1 MKRRVGFVKFVIS
14 AVLSGAVM
22 ASTGALA
29 QTATTA
35 TDVSAQSSM
44 AAADPVP
51 YLGWWFHGTV
61 EVGGRAFLNNPQKG
75 DQTATGPTLC
85 GATGK
90 SQCPGVKGQSLGG
103 YYEYSDVKP
112 GAFSNIDLAG
122 GSKDGLYQYNIG
134 GANIGYND
142 QSYYLDL
149 SKAGEQYFN
158 FGWDETPHIYS
169 TSALTP
175 FVVNGNALTL
185 VPGAVGKTLSTT
197 LSPFAQPMTIGIQRN
212 TAFAHYR
219 WTPNDA
225 WDINADYSHMSRTGT
240 QVGSTDFGTTPGQMQ
255 IPKPVND
262 TTQNYSVN
270 GEYVGTSP
278 WGKRILFKA
287 GYTGSQ
293 YTDNYAAFT
302 VQTPGTSGANVAGAI
317 GSQISLWPSNQ
328 ANGATAT
335 LAADL
340 PWQSRYAGTV
350 TYTMMTQNAAFIP
363 AGVGIAFTPPPQSSL
378 SGDINTLLSNN
389 VVTTKI
395 TSDLTSKLSYRYYDF
410 KNNTPELILTS
421 AMAPCN
427 LGGGTNCAP
436 GVNTISMGYVKQ
448 NAAEELNWRPTQ
460 EWNFGAAYG
469 YERYDW
475 TRADV
480 NATNE
485 NSGKIFAD
493 WKPSSWLTVRSSGYY
508 AVRRYDNYNNLLYVG
523 TFQWPANSGNM
534 QYAQSYRQ
542 LMYDNRNTWK
552 ANLAAD
558 LVAIHNLTITPTV
571 KYQDT
576 NYGVDPNNQQ
586 GLQDSNGWAA
596 GVDAVYVVN
605 PSTSLMVGYMFE
617 YNTQL
622 LYGCAG
628 ATQEGL
634 ANPPCTPA
642 SITNDKSTI
651 NTVTGA
657 VRYAAIPDKLDTEL
671 RYTAAHGSDN
681 MELSV
686 PPTGNPT
693 TGGQFP
699 VDKTWF
705 QRLDATA
712 TYKFDKETVALLGWK
727 GDAKAKLH
735 YAWERNSDS
744 NWANDPLAPFNT
756 ISGTGVLWMAWN
768 NPNYNVHMIMA
779 SLAFGW

>member
-1 MKRRVGFVKFVIS
+1 MKRCVGFVKFVIG
-14 AVLSGAVM
+14 AVVSGAAM

-35 TDVSAQSSM
+35 VSAQSAM

-61 EVGGRAFLNNPQKG
+61 EVGGRAFLNSPQKS

-85 GATGK
+85 GATG
-90 SQCPGVKGQSLGG
+90 SRPCGGVMGQSLGG

-122 GSKDGLYQYNIG
+122 GSKDGLYQYNLG

-158 FGWDETPHIYS
+158 FVWDETPHIYS

-185 VPGAVGKTLSTT
+185 VPGAVGKATSSALA
-197 LSPFAQPMTIGIQRN
+197 PFAQPMTIGIQRD
-212 TAFAHYR
+212 TASAHYR

-225 WDINADYSHMSRTGT
+225 WDINADYSYLNRTGT
-240 QVGSTDFGTTPGQMQ
+240 QVGGVDGNTAAFGGVNQ
-255 IPKPVND
+255 IQLPKPVND

-278 WGKRILFKA
+278 WGKRYLFKA

-302 VQTPGTSGANVAGAI
+302 VPNILTGALGGQV
-317 GSQISLWPSNQ
+317 SLPPSNQ

-335 LAADL
+335 LAADDL
-340 PWQSRYAGTV
+340 PWHSRYAGTV
-350 TYTMMTQNAAFIP
+350 NYTMMTQNAAFIP
-363 AGVGIAFTPPPQSSL
+363 AGVNIAFNAPPRSSL
-378 SGDINTLLSNN
+378 DGDINTLLSNN

-395 TSDLTSKLSYRYYDF
+395 TSDLTSKLSYRYYNF
-410 KNNTPELILTS
+410 KNNTPELFL
-421 AMAPCN
+421 ANPPCN
-427 LGGGTNCAP
+427 IGAVVGCAP
-436 GVNTISMGYVKQ
+436 NGVNTISMGYVKQ
-448 NAAEELNWRPTQ
+448 NAAEELNWRPTP

-480 NATNE
+480 DATNE

-508 AVRRYDNYNNLLYVG
+508 AVRRYENYNNLLYVG
-523 TFQWPANSGNM
+523 TFQWPNNSGNM

-542 LMYDNRNTWK
+542 LMYDNRNAWK
-552 ANLAAD
+552 ANLAID
-558 LVAIHNLTITPTV
+558 FVALRNLTITPTV

-622 LYGCAG
+622 LYGCSGPA
-628 ATQEGL
+628 QEGL
-634 ANPPCTPA
+634 ANSACTPA
-642 SITNDKSTI
+642 SVTTDNSTI
-651 NTVTGA
+651 HTFTTA
-657 VRYAAIPDKLDTEL
+657 VRYAAIPDKLDTEV

-699 VDKTWF
+699 LDTTWF
-705 QRLDATA
+705 QRLDAIA
-712 TYKFDKETVALLGWK
+712 TYKFDKETVAQLGWK
-727 GDAKAKLH
+727 GDVKAKLH
-735 YAWERNSDS
+735 YAWESNSVA
-744 NWANDPLAPFNT
+744 NWANDGLTPFT
-756 ISGTGVLWMAWN
+756 IASGNSVLWMTWN

>member
-1 MKRRVGFVKFVIS
+1 MKRRVGLVKFVIS
-14 AVLSGAVM
+14 TVLSGAVM

-35 TDVSAQSSM
+35 TDVSAQSAM

-61 EVGGRAFLNNPQKG
+61 EVGGRAFLNNPQNG
-75 DQTATGPTLC
+75 NQTATGSMSC
-85 GATGK
+85 GPTGK
-90 SQCPGVKGQSLGG
+90 SQCPGVHGQSLGA

-112 GAFSNIDLAG
+112 GAFSNTDIAG
-122 GSKDGLYQYNIG
+122 GSKDGLYQYNLG

-158 FGWDETPHIYS
+158 FGWDQTPHIYS

-185 VPGAVGKTLSTT
+185 VPGAVGHATSNTLA
-197 LSPFAQPMTIGIQRN
+197 PFVQPMTIGIERD
-212 TAFAHYR
+212 TASFHYR

-225 WDINADYSHMSRTGT
+225 WDINADYSHMSCTGT
-240 QVGSTDFGTTPGQMQ
+240 QVGSIDGNAAAFGGVNQ
-255 IPKPVND
+255 IQLPKPVDD

-278 WGKRILFKA
+278 WGKRFLFKA
-287 GYTGSQ
+287 GYAGSQ
-293 YTDNYAAFT
+293 YTDNYSSFT
-302 VQTPGTSGANVAGAI
+302 VQSPGSGAI
-317 GSQISLWPSNQ
+317 GGQVSLWPSNQ
-328 ANGATAT
+328 ANGATGT

-340 PWQSRYAGTV
+340 PWQSRYAGTL

-363 AGVGIAFTPPPQSSL
+363 AGVGIAFNAPPQSSL
-378 SGDINTLLSNN
+378 DGGINTLLNNN

-410 KNNTPELILTS
+410 KNNTPELFLTS
-421 AMAPCN
+421 KMAPCN
-427 LGGGTNCAP
+427 IGAVVNCYP
-436 GVNTISMGYVKQ
+436 NGVDAIAMGYIKQ
-448 NAAEELNWRPTQ
+448 NAGEELNWRPTK
-460 EWNFGAAYG
+460 EWNFGAGYG

-493 WKPSSWLTVRSSGYY
+493 WKPSSWLTLRSSGYY
-508 AVRRYDNYNNLLYVG
+508 AVRRYENYNNLLYVG
-523 TFQWPANSGNM
+523 NFQWPNNTGSM

-552 ANLAAD
+552 ANFAAD
-558 LVAIHNLTITPTV
+558 FVAVHNLTITPTV

-586 GLQDSNGWAA
+586 GLQDSKGWAT

-605 PSTSLMVGYMFE
+605 PSTSFMVGYMFE

-628 ATQEGL
+628 PTQEGV
-634 ANPPCTPA
+634 ANPACTPA
-642 SITNDKSTI
+642 SITNDKSTVH
-651 NTVTGA
+651 TLTA
-657 VRYAAIPDKLDTEL
+657 ALRYAAIPDKLDTEL
-671 RYTAAHGSDN
+671 RYTASHGRDN
-681 MELSV
+681 MEFDIPGS
-686 PPTGNPT
+686 N
-693 TGGQFP
+693 FP
-699 VDKTWF
+699 VDLTWF
-705 QRLDATA
+705 QRLDATG
-712 TYKFDKETVALLGWK
+712 TYKFDKETVAQLGWK
-727 GDAKAKLH
+727 GDVKAKLH
-735 YAWERNSDS
+735 YAWERNSD
-744 NWANDPLAPFNT
+744 NNFANDPLAPFNALQG
-756 ISGTGVLWMAWN
+756 SGVLWMAWN

-779 SLAFGW
+779 SLAFSW